1 MINEYDIKDLQPSAE
16 AIELYKVQ
24 RDSIV
29 SLEEEPEVTFKFSHV
44 DGMYSL
50 CYDKQGTI
58 FHPAAWSK
66 VFVWKEKGN
75 PFDVMELIN

>member
-1 MINEYDIKDLQPSAE
+1 MINEYDIAALKPSAE
-16 AIELYKVQ
+16 AVELYKVQ

-66 VFVWKEKGN
+66 VFVWSY
-75 PFDVMELIN
+75 PA